1 MIRFHKSFFDPY
13 YKESFYRDIK
23 GKTFASAF
31 AHLFVAALFAAFIAS
46 LLFYTLQK
54 NKIEVFMLQAAD
66 TISNEYPSQYKFS
79 INGDAIL
86 ESNMTPV
93 SFFDVSHSGKN
104 GQSTVSPKKLI
115 TIDSNQTIASAYT
128 AKNHSAHYLFLR
140 DGYMFTDSKETA
152 SYKGFE
158 GFSLSR
164 SLVEIKLEKLRS
176 LIPFIPGI
184 ITFLIFFAVLVVYPL
199 HYLFVALFIGGF
211 LYLIFNFWFKEKLAY
226 KEAYILAVFA
236 GGTVLFIQLLFVGV
250 GLPTFPLFAFVTG
263 TLFVVLMHKNAE
275 YFPIRTTKISAK
287 IKEKLAGQ
295 AKKITSRRAKSAK

>member
-1 MIRFHKSFFDPY
+1 MIRFHKSFLDPY

-46 LLFYTLQK
+46 LLFYFLQK

-66 TISNEYPSQYKFS
+66 TVSNEYPLQYKVS
-79 INGDAIL
+79 INKDAKL

-93 SFFDVSHSGKN
+93 SFFDVNHSGQN
-104 GQSTVSPKKLI
+104 GQSIISSKKLI
-115 TIDSNQTIASAYT
+115 TVDSNQTIESAYT

-140 DGYMFTDSKETA
+140 DGYMFTDSKETG

-164 SLVEIKLEKLRS
+164 SLVEIKLDQFRS

-184 ITFLIFFAVLVVYPL
+184 ITLLIFFAMLVVYPL
-199 HYLFVALFIGGF
+199 HYLFVSLFIGGF
-211 LYLIFNFWFKEKLAY
+211 LYLIFNFWFKEKLTY

-275 YFPIRTTKISAK
+275 YFPVKTSKISSK
-287 IKEKLAGQ
+287 IKEKLVSK
-295 AKKITSRRAKSAK
+295 AKNIRLSRAKSAK